1 MNWSRVKTI
10 LILFFLCTNLFLVSV
25 IVMSGHRV
33 HTISDEIIHSTGEIL
48 KNNRILMNEKLI
60 PKRVSFLPELAGI
73 PAAED
78 EEWISGIL
86 GGQAEKLGEGEYQG
100 EHGTLTVQDQ
110 TISFSGS
117 IPLEKMQEGEANAIM
132 NFMQQRGMDR
142 SQIRIQQL
150 PESGVWRLTE
160 QVNEAEIF
168 DQGFDLTVENG
179 AVVKLTGSWL
189 VSLKKKKEAAAQKNA
204 AEILL
209 DFVGIE
215 SRPQDEV
222 TITSLEPGY
231 AYSETLYPVWRISLS
246 DGSVYLMDAREK

>member
-1 MNWSRVKTI
+1 
-10 LILFFLCTNLFLVSV
+10 
-25 IVMSGHRV
+25 
-33 HTISDEIIHSTGEIL
+33 
-48 KNNRILMNEKLI
+48 
-60 PKRVSFLPELAGI
+60 
-73 PAAED
+73 
-78 EEWISGIL
+78 
-86 GGQAEKLGEGEYQG
+86 
-100 EHGTLTVQDQ
+100 
-110 TISFSGS
+110 
-117 IPLEKMQEGEANAIM
+117 MQEGEANAIM

-150 PESGVWRLTE
+150 PEGGVWRLTE